1 MEQSGTFTPGY
12 GLCPLAKQHV
22 WNKPGS
28 APEEHESLTVSV
40 IPQDPARPR
49 DISGHSRS
57 VFSVPAQPAPDSQ
70 TGSLGRSSSSA
81 SCSGDAVSVALY
93 KRWMPRYQRVT
104 GPFALKALEATNS
117 RKLLRY
123 FVGWCRP
130 LSGTILQLKQRGG
143 CRPDAQQENCKADRT
158 RMMHQ
163 ACCHLFHVQSKQSSG
178 NTAAWKSA
186 TDSCLR

>member
-1 MEQSGTFTPGY
+1 MDQSGTCTPGN

-22 WNKPGS
+22 WNKPES
-28 APEEHESLTVSV
+28 APEEHESLTVLV
-40 IPQDPARPR
+40 IRQNPARPR

-143 CRPDAQQENCKADRT
+143 CRPDAQQENCNVCKADRAS
-158 RMMHQ
+158 MMHQ
-163 ACCHLFHVQSKQSSG
+163 ACCRLCHVESKQSSG
-178 NTAAWKSA
+178 NTAA
-186 TDSCLR
+186 